1 MVYANNGI
9 DAIALAQEH
18 LPDLVILDMIM
29 PEVGGSEV
37 ASALREIPV
46 TKDIPFLIVSGAI
59 LSKKDELNNNNMSE
73 HNQYVLAKPITPSEI
88 IELVRKIF
96 SISPPIK

>member
-37 ASALREIPV
+37 ASALREIPA

-59 LSKKDELNNNNMSE
+59 LSKNDELNNNMSE

-96 SISPPIK
+96 SLSPPIK

>member
-37 ASALREIPV
+37 ASALREIPA

-59 LSKKDELNNNNMSE
+59 LSKNDELNNNMPE

-96 SISPPIK
+96 SLSPPIK